1 MRMTLK
7 MLTLSLV
14 SASGLF
20 MTHAFAAPKDA
31 ASHEQ
36 NIEVTQQ
43 QVSKEELAAIY
54 VLSDICPSLIK
65 TDAAFDKGFN
75 LLLKDYMPND
85 KNPKEALKT
94 LAKQKD
100 FQRALK
106 EAKADAK
113 KAGDTENTAICNDIS
128 RYGA

>member
-20 MTHAFAAPKDA
+20 MTHAFAASDK
-31 ASHEQ
+31 
-36 NIEVTQQ
+36 IEVTQQ

-65 TDAAFDKGFN
+65 TDAAFNKGFDH
-75 LLLKDYMPND
+75 LLKDYMPND
-85 KNPKEALKT
+85 KDPKATLKSLT
-94 LAKQKD
+94 KQKD

-106 EAKADAK
+106 EAKSDAK
-113 KAGDTENTAICNDIS
+113 KAGDAENTAICNDIS
-128 RYGA
+128 HYQS